1 MFLAFLQVKVDIVFE
16 DGKRFKKDLFLSQ
29 AIIPSQ
35 SKYEILSTKVELV
48 LKKFENATWAK
59 LEQ

>member
-1 MFLAFLQVKVDIVFE
+1 LQAKVDIVFE
-16 DGKRFKKDLFLSQ
+16 DGKRFKKDFFLSQ